1 MSTLTVFC
9 GHTGIRAYIGTSRF
23 HRFQNLSNAH
33 KWCFR
38 QSIDKSPLK
47 TPAQEMDLENDVMG
61 IDPEANK
68 NSSPRATPLPWFL
81 DVIGVFDACRRLS
94 FEKST
99 WRSCLHNSRLVIVT
113 IAVARSKDFTWKMSF
128 SKSNQKTEKVPNKL
142 FSGVKFAK
150 HKQSVKRKTQ
160 WNGWKQTWP
169 SAFHNKITRTMPYP
183 TNHLACHDFV
193 HLHKVKFTK
202 YCTCHQKIDWWIECK
217 QSHWKCDKFIARMT
231 PNTQAVKVQE
241 LKLHEFCKTASKH
254 ASSRLERKICQMLPP
269 KEGQF
274 DPAHDPSM
282 IGEWSEHDP
291 RINPS
296 VRNPLRNWG
305 YFSRSRRAFS

>member
-1 MSTLTVFC
+1 MILSTTESRLIVTTDETSSTLSWPTY
-9 GHTGIRAYIGTSRF
+9 GIQDVICLLYLPRKQWRSNYSS
-23 HRFQNLSNAH
+23 LSKQA
-33 KWCFR
+33 
-38 QSIDKSPLK
+38 S
-47 TPAQEMDLENDVMG
+47 V
-61 IDPEANK
+61 ANP
-68 NSSPRATPLPWFL
+68 SSRATR
-81 DVIGVFDACRRLS
+81 DRQI
-94 FEKST
+94 
-99 WRSCLHNSRLVIVT
+99 H
-113 IAVARSKDFTWKMSF
+113 
-128 SKSNQKTEKVPNKL
+128 KTQQN
-142 FSGVKFAK
+142 
-150 HKQSVKRKTQ
+150 VKRKTQ
-160 WNGWKQTWP
+160 WSGWKQTWP

-282 IGEWSEHDP
+282 IGAYKRQTASRLFAEIKNLTVENHFVW
-291 RINPS
+291 
-296 VRNPLRNWG
+296 RNR
-305 YFSRSRRAFS
+305 RSG

>member
-169 SAFHNKITRTMPYP
+169 KNTIPMHSAIELYTRGISIPHKSPSLPNFFM
-183 TNHLACHDFV
+183 LVKRKV
-193 HLHKVKFTK
+193 HQILP
-202 YCTCHQKIDWWIECK
+202 CHQKRLSKYNQIRCTHPAKHTSSKSQRSENSRILSDFLK
-217 QSHWKCDKFIARMT
+217 KMQ
-231 PNTQAVKVQE
+231 VQDLNE
-241 LKLHEFCKTASKH
+241 TSAKLC
-254 ASSRLERKICQMLPP
+254 RQ
-269 KEGQF
+269 
-274 DPAHDPSM
+274 
-282 IGEWSEHDP
+282 
-291 RINPS
+291 
-296 VRNPLRNWG
+296 
-305 YFSRSRRAFS
+305 